1 MEYMK
6 RYLIVLAVFCIMTA
20 LSAEH
25 ITVSH
30 GPGKILECKQSPYAP
45 VRVLEEGGVRSL
57 YLGPMLQSAW
67 DPAYPDAMVFVYTKA
82 VGAAITAWHGAG
94 KGLPARAL
102 VVGLGGGA
110 ICRHMLKYYPRF
122 RVEAVELD
130 PVVYEFALKYFGL
143 SQRVRVHIG
152 DGRAFLARNSARY
165 DIIILDA
172 FGESYIPPEL
182 ATREFFELAK
192 SRLSPGG
199 LVIANTHMEVGS
211 DEHERRTFH
220 AVFGGYYEI
229 ANPEK
234 SGNRIIVCG
243 RDGMPEEAA
252 LRKHMESAA
261 SSLRVREF
269 EVADFIEDLRRVTD
283 PPRGEIIT
291 DANARLLLNKR

>member
-1 MEYMK
+1 MK
-6 RYLIVLAVFCIMTA
+6 RYLIVLAVFCIMTT

-25 ITVSH
+25 VTVAH
-30 GPGKILECKQSPYAP
+30 GPGKILECKMSPYAP
-45 VRVLEEGGVRSL
+45 VKVVEEGGVRSL

-67 DPAYPDAMVFVYTKA
+67 DPAYPDAMAFVYTKA
-82 VGAAITAWHGAG
+82 VGTAITAWHGAG

-130 PVVYEFALKYFGL
+130 PVVYEFALKYSASASACASISATGARFSPETAPGMTSSSSTRSERVISPL
-143 SQRVRVHIG
+143 S
-152 DGRAFLARNSARY
+152 S
-165 DIIILDA
+165 
-172 FGESYIPPEL
+172 PPGS
-182 ATREFFELAK
+182 FFELAK